1 VSASLSR
8 KSGYGK
14 TATKGQQ
21 NLEET
26 KARLLRVLLEVYM
39 SGGEATESHSARLLN
54 SQGGKMDVLDVSRTK
69 VISRSAFNLPK
80 GPVPGTSLVAVN
92 CCFFLSGALIAT
104 LCSWQMRGGDFEGRR
119 LRPELGCLFVLDYS
133 ELLSLYFLLRY
144 ETRRMFFST
153 DKVHS

>member
-1 VSASLSR
+1 MHKLRDTTCADAYCALGGCAISPKVAQFVGERLDLQPWGALVSASLSR

-104 LCSWQMRGGDFEGRR
+104 LCS
-119 LRPELGCLFVLDYS
+119 
-133 ELLSLYFLLRY
+133 
-144 ETRRMFFST
+144 
-153 DKVHS
+153 